1 MKTNPW
7 TYKIKNLNRE
17 KIIGSL
23 YERVYMFIVLLRFSE
38 SLAHD
43 RTKFLFLNDEPCLV
57 RRTFI
62 DLSPAHD

>member
-1 MKTNPW
+1 
-7 TYKIKNLNRE
+7 
-17 KIIGSL
+17 
-23 YERVYMFIVLLRFSE
+23 MFIVLLRFSE

-43 RTKFLFLNDEPCLV
+43 RTKFLFLNDELCLV